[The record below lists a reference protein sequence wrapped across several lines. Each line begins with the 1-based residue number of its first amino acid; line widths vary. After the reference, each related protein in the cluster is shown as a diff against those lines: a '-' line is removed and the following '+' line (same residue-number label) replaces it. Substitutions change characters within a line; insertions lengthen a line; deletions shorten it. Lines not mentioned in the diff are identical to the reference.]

1 MKKELSSL
9 GTKTK
14 GESKEMVDKFKRE
27 TLEQMEKEQLIEQC
41 LALQEENWQFQ
52 KSYYIKPRRRIYN
65 R

>member
-52 KSYYIKPRRRIYN
+52 KSYYIKPRRRIHN